1 MTIVRLQGL
10 TKRYGATVAVDALDL
25 EVRSGELLTLLGPS
39 GCGKT
44 TTLRM
49 VGGFVEP
56 DAGDIFFDDRVVTD
70 VPPER
75 RPTAMVFQ
83 SYALWPHMTV
93 AQNVSFG
100 LRVRH
105 RPGREVATKVGQ
117 ALELVGLTGM
127 ESRYPRQL
135 SGGQQQ
141 RVALARALV
150 VEPQVLLLDEP
161 LSNLDAKLRV
171 RMRAEVREL
180 QKRVGITMLYVTH
193 DQEEALSISD
203 RVAVMDAGHIEQLA
217 TPAELFEHP
226 RTPLVAAFIGQSNL
240 LAASVLE
247 VVDERYVRARL
258 ADGTVLCAK
267 REGAQRAG
275 DQVKLVIRAHQGRL
289 APAGTPNGLPGRLV
303 VISYLGTAKRLA
315 IETPVGRLL
324 ADVPADTAVSEGNEI
339 WLELPADALLS
350 IREEAP

>member
-1 MTIVRLQGL
+1 VTTVRLQHL
-10 TKRYGATVAVDALDL
+10 TKRYGPAVAVDAFDL

-56 DAGDIFFDDRVVTD
+56 DAGEIFFDERVVTH
-70 VPPER
+70 VPAER

-83 SYALWPHMTV
+83 NYALWPHMTV

-105 RPGREVATKVGQ
+105 RPRREITTRVAE
-117 ALELVGLTGM
+117 ALALMGLAGM
-127 ESRYPRQL
+127 EARYPRQL

-141 RVALARALV
+141 RVALARALI

-171 RMRAEVREL
+171 RMRAEVREV
-180 QKRVGITMLYVTH
+180 QKRVGITMIYVTH

-203 RVAVMDAGHIEQLA
+203 RVAVMDSGHIEQIA

-226 RTPLVAAFIGQSNL
+226 RTPLVAGFIGHSNL
-240 LAASVLE
+240 LNGIVVE
-247 VVDERYVRARL
+247 VVDERHIRAKVS
-258 ADGTVLCAK
+258 DGTVLCAR
-267 REGAQRAG
+267 REGEQAAG
-275 DQVKLVIRAHQGRL
+275 DNVCLVIRAHEPRL
-289 APAGTPNGLPGRLV
+289 AMPGTPNALPGRVAV
-303 VISYLGTAKRLA
+303 VSYLGTLKRLEV
-315 IETPVGRLL
+315 ETGLGRLIV
-324 ADVPADTAVSEGNEI
+324 DIPTATIVSEGSEVC
-339 WLELPADALLS
+339 LELPADSLLS
-350 IREEAP
+350 LREVPR